1 MFICNVNLNK
11 HNLMKLFFII
21 IAITVIIFFSI
32 SAYKIFAQTVKVKDS
47 IPEPEVCTIQTNNY
61 TNILKTVHDNLD
73 EYVGQK
79 IKCTGYIYR
88 VSDFSNTQ
96 FVIARDM
103 VISSDLQTLV
113 VGFLCN
119 SKDATNLPDK
129 TWVEIT
135 GTITKGNYHGDI
147 PVIEVTDLKQVAQ
160 PKDIYVYPPD
170 ENYIPT
176 AVLF

>member
-1 MFICNVNLNK
+1 MLFIVLAIVVIV
-11 HNLMKLFFII
+11 FFG
-21 IAITVIIFFSI
+21 I
-32 SAYKIFAQTVKVKDS
+32 SAYKIFNQTVKVKDS
-47 IPEPEVCTIQTNNY
+47 IPEPDVCIVETNNY
-61 TNILKTVHDNLD
+61 TNILKTVHDDL
-73 EYVGQK
+73 ETYVGQK

-119 SKDATNLPDK
+119 SKDVSNLQDK

-135 GTITKGNYHGDI
+135 GTITRGDYHGDI
-147 PVIEVTDLKQVAQ
+147 PVIEVTDLKQVEKPTDA
-160 PKDIYVYPPD
+160 YVYPPD
-170 ENYIPT
+170 ENYVPT